1 MVDCAF
7 RFEEDQD
14 VTEMTENIFA
24 QFEETVTDEFNIEF
38 NDKHDR
44 PANGSLANFA
54 FDHKT
59 TGRLQ
64 LKKIT
69 IKYFFLYGRR
79 GPEVFTDLGLVKSRL
94 SLESLEIVPF
104 YYQFFTW
111 APNFLADLENLKE
124 LKLTWYIY
132 ELQPFHG
139 YNLNNLEHLYLEST
153 IITDLT
159 STTFPTMPKLKNLEV
174 PRLENISH
182 LKNSGFFQSFPILE
196 SFVSYE
202 SKIETI
208 DAGFFNNA
216 SNLRSVHLTEN
227 QITSIGLTG
236 LGPNTIVSLE
246 KNYITELTE
255 DNFRPFV
262 ENVINTPGA
271 RGYIGIYG
279 SCHWNWL
286 KCSCDLKWLVVE
298 LDAAHVFSGA
308 YCEGCI
314 PLENVD
320 PEAINEQCPD
330 N

>member
-1 MVDCAF
+1 MVVDCAF

-24 QFEETVTDEFNIEF
+24 QFTETMIDEFNIDF
-38 NDKHDR
+38 NF
-44 PANGSLANFA
+44 NLANFA
-54 FDHKT
+54 FNHKT

-69 IKYFFLYGRR
+69 IKNFFFNGRR
-79 GPEVFTDLGLVKSRL
+79 GPEVFTDSGLVKSRL
-94 SLESLEIVPF
+94 SLESLEITPV

-124 LKLTWYIY
+124 LTLTWYIY
-132 ELQPFHG
+132 DLQPFHG
-139 YNLNNLEHLYLEST
+139 YNLNNLEYLYLESP
-153 IITDLT
+153 IVTDLT
-159 STTFPTMPKLKNLEV
+159 SKTFPLMPKLKDLFM
-174 PRLENISH
+174 PRLEHISH

-196 SFVSYE
+196 SFISWE

-208 DAGFFNNA
+208 EAGFFYNA
-216 SNLRSVHLTEN
+216 SNLKSVYLIEN
-227 QITSIGLTG
+227 QITSIDLTG
-236 LGPNTIVSLE
+236 LGPNTRVSLE
-246 KNYITELTE
+246 NNFITELTE
-255 DNFRPFV
+255 ANYRPFV

-271 RGYIGIYG
+271 SGSIGMYG
-279 SCHWNWL
+279 NCHWNWL
-286 KCSCDLKWLVVE
+286 KCACDLKWLVVE

-314 PLENVD
+314 PLENVY

-330 N
+330 Y